1 MIDHSEFL
9 KTGEKKMAIRL
20 TQIDLALSVMCAT
33 AARDETLT
41 TYEIAEVCECSQ
53 TLISQTLRNALKK
66 LRGSKGQKLRDF
78 I

>member
-1 MIDHSEFL
+1 MAKNMIDL
-9 KTGEKKMAIRL
+9 G
-20 TQIDLALSVMCAT
+20 LSVLVT
-33 AARDETLT
+33 VAARDETLT

-66 LRGSKGQKLRDF
+66 LKGSKGQKLRDF